1 MNFELTTEEK
11 NRYSRHLL
19 LPEVGVEGQKKL
31 KRAKVLCVGTGG
43 LTSPATLYLAAA
55 GVGHLGLVD
64 NDCVDLSN
72 LQRQIL
78 YSTRDVGQKKT
89 TVAREQLLKLNSQIH
104 IQEHETFLTAE
115 NGKEI
120 ASSYDLIL
128 DGSDNFSTRYLT
140 NDLAFF
146 LKKPLIY
153 GSIFRFE
160 GQCTLF
166 EAHQEGPCY
175 RCLFPETPPANLIPS
190 CSEAGVLGVVS
201 GIIGT
206 LQATEAL
213 KWILGIGSSLRGR
226 LLQWNA
232 LTMKFR
238 EFQIRKNPHCPLC
251 GSQPTITEL
260 KNEKPC
266 SREGGNPCNFS
277 PMNSNTPH
285 IPTLTVEELHQKL
298 QQHPPIKLIDVREPE
313 EYEVSR
319 IESAQLVPLGEL
331 MTRLDELPRDEEIAL
346 LCRSGGRSAQA
357 LLWLRKAGFSK
368 LYNVEGGILAWEA
381 KGLGLKAEG

>member
-1 MNFELTTEEK
+1 MSALQQTLTTEETK
-11 NRYSRHLL
+11 RYSRHLL
-19 LPEVGVEGQKKL
+19 LSEVGVEGQKKL
-31 KRAKVLCVGTGG
+31 KNSKVLCIGAGG
-43 LTSPATLYLAAA
+43 LTSPAALYLAAA

-64 NDCVDLSN
+64 ADHVDASN

-78 YSTRDVGQKKT
+78 YGTPDVGQKKT
-89 TVAREQLLKLNSQIH
+89 HIARERLLRLNPQIH

-153 GSIFRFE
+153 GSVFRFE

-175 RCLFPETPPANLIPS
+175 RCLFPEAPPANLIPS
-190 CSEAGVLGVVS
+190 CSEAGVLGVVP

-213 KWILGIGSSLRGR
+213 KWILDIGTSLCGR

-251 GSQPTITEL
+251 GPHPTITHL
-260 KNEKPC
+260 IQEKFHC
-266 SREGGNPCNFS
+266 ASSMTSNPS
-277 PMNSNTPH
+277 P
-285 IPTLTVEELHQKL
+285 IPTITVEELQQKL
-298 QQHPPIKLIDVREPE
+298 KHNSTIKLVDVREPS
-313 EYEVSR
+313 EYAIAKIDKS
-319 IESAQLVPLGEL
+319 QLIPLGEL
-331 MTRLDELPRDEEIAL
+331 MTRLDELSRNDEIAL

-357 LLWLRKAGFSK
+357 LVWLRDAGFSK
-368 LYNVEGGILAWEA
+368 LYNVEGGILAWKERIDPSLTA
-381 KGLGLKAEG
+381 Y

>member
-19 LPEVGVEGQKKL
+19 LPEVGIEGQKKL
-31 KRAKVLCVGTGG
+31 KEAKVLCIGAGG
-43 LTSPATLYLAAA
+43 LTSPAALYLAAA

-64 NDCVDLSN
+64 ADCVDFSN

-78 YSTRDVGQKKT
+78 YNTPDVGQKKT
-89 TVAREQLLKLNSQIH
+89 TVACERLLKLNPQIQ

-128 DGSDNFSTRYLT
+128 DGSDNFATRYLT

-153 GSIFRFE
+153 GSVFRFE

-166 EAHQEGPCY
+166 EAHEEGPCY
-175 RCLFPETPPANLIPS
+175 RCLFPEAPPANLIPS
-190 CSEAGVLGVVS
+190 CSEAGVLGIVPGV
-201 GIIGT
+201 IGT

-213 KWILGIGSSLRGR
+213 KWILGIGISLRGR

-238 EFQIRKNPHCPLC
+238 EFQIRKNPYCPLC
-251 GSQPTITEL
+251 GPHPSITQLRDQKIHCTSPTSMKPHSPTI
-260 KNEKPC
+260 
-266 SREGGNPCNFS
+266 
-277 PMNSNTPH
+277 
-285 IPTLTVEELHQKL
+285 PTITVEELQQKL
-298 QQHPPIKLIDVREPE
+298 QQLPAIKLIDVREPSEYAIAKIE
-313 EYEVSR
+313 ES
-319 IESAQLVPLGEL
+319 QLIPLGEL
-331 MTRLDELPRDEEIAL
+331 MTRLDELPRHDEIAL

-357 LLWLRKAGFSK
+357 LLWLREAGFSK